1 MIQGLSVLI
10 RPALMLSLMVP
21 VALIVAPPSAQAQTR
36 VQGTITVEN
45 STQLLAA
52 IGSNR
57 TIVLRPNT
65 YDLSTRVPLKNAHLE
80 FDKDT
85 GGLIIKNVRN
95 LRLIGADV
103 RATKVLTSQLAANVL
118 TFRNSQNIEI
128 RSLEL
133 GHVPQSQAICL
144 GAVLAFEQS
153 RQIRIRDV
161 NLFGSGTFGLWLDHT
176 QDLSL
181 DNSVIKECSQGLAF
195 MSASRGISLSNSTF
209 VNNDGGLNL
218 WDDSQAVVSNSS
230 FVHNHAERSQDYAKT
245 LFEVKGKSRLS
256 VLNSR
261 LTDNTGQALVGEGK
275 SQISFRGNY
284 MIRNRY
290 SLKP

>member
-1 MIQGLSVLI
+1 
-10 RPALMLSLMVP
+10 MLSLMVP
-21 VALIVAPPSAQAQTR
+21 VALLVAPPSAMAQTR
-36 VQGTITVEN
+36 VQGTFTVEN

-65 YDLSTRVPLKNAHLE
+65 YDISTRVPLKNAHLE

-95 LRLIGADV
+95 LRLIGTDV
-103 RATKVLTSQLAANVL
+103 RATKILTSQLAANVL
-118 TFRNSQNIEI
+118 SFKNSQNIEI

-133 GHVPQSQAICL
+133 GHVPQSEAICL

-153 RQIRIRDV
+153 RGIRIRDV
-161 NLFGSGTFGLWLDHT
+161 NLFGSGTFGLWLDQT

-181 DNSVIKECSQGLAF
+181 NDSVIKECSQGIAF
-195 MSASRGISLSNSTF
+195 MSASRGISLSNSIF

-218 WDDSQAVVSNSS
+218 WDDSRVVVSNSQ
-230 FVHNHAERSQDYAKT
+230 FVHNHAERSRDYAKT
-245 LFEVKGKSRLS
+245 LFDVHGKGSLS

-261 LTDNTGQALVGEGK
+261 LTDNSALALASGT
-275 SQISFRGNY
+275 QTRFAGNY
-284 MIRNRY
+284 MLRNSY
-290 SLKP
+290 KPLP